1 MTFVFVFL
9 AFIVG
14 MAAFSIASGEQPNV
28 LGYEL
33 KTVLSGSMEPS
44 IKTGS
49 IIVVQQTNESHLFEK
64 DDIITFQ
71 TEERVLVTHRII
83 GKDGSQYITKGD
95 NNNGPDVNPVHEK
108 NIVGQYVGITI
119 PYVGYV
125 MNFANSQQGITFML
139 IIPGVFL
146 LGYAIKSI
154 IDSFKT
160 NKKTME
166 KEQ

>member
-64 DDIITFQ
+64 DDIILSKQ
-71 TEERVLVTHRII
+71 KKGYSLLIELLERMAVNILQKVTII
-83 GKDGSQYITKGD
+83 MGL
-95 NNNGPDVNPVHEK
+95 
-108 NIVGQYVGITI
+108 
-119 PYVGYV
+119 
-125 MNFANSQQGITFML
+125 M
-139 IIPGVFL
+139 
-146 LGYAIKSI
+146 
-154 IDSFKT
+154 
-160 NKKTME
+160 
-166 KEQ
+166 